1 MDFKQFENVRNVSRK
16 STMNT
21 DVMQTKKVL
30 IVIITIKS
38 FLLITLSEFWQIVI
52 YKWHTLNFM
61 KIGAR

>member
-21 DVMQTKKVL
+21 DVMQTMKVL
-30 IVIITIKS
+30 IVIITRKL
-38 FLLITLSEFWQIVI
+38 FLLITQNFGIVI
-52 YKWHTLNFM
+52 YKWHTFNFM

>member
-38 FLLITLSEFWQIVI
+38 FLLITLSEFWHCNLQMA
-52 YKWHTLNFM
+52 HF
-61 KIGAR
+61 